1 SNIFDRLNPG
11 QAVWLSGID
20 QTAYKHMSSPKM
32 SDLANRVAAVIPG
45 KWMEVAIQLEI
56 RMGAIDAVCGEN
68 RKCFQQFMA
77 ILDIWERSSSP
88 PFTWNTLVSV
98 LKSQSVNEN
107 ALARELEREF
117 CCGDVTSHYVPTS
130 SSK

>member
-1 SNIFDRLNPG
+1 
-11 QAVWLSGID
+11 
-20 QTAYKHMSSPKM
+20 M
-32 SDLANRVAAVIPG
+32 SDLANRVAAIIPG
-45 KWMEVAIQLEI
+45 KWMQVAIQLEI
-56 RMGAIDAVCGEN
+56 GMGAIDAVRGEN
-68 RKCFQQFMA
+68 RKCSEQFMA

-98 LKSQSVNEN
+98 LKSPSVNEN

-130 SSK
+130 SAKKQCVVN